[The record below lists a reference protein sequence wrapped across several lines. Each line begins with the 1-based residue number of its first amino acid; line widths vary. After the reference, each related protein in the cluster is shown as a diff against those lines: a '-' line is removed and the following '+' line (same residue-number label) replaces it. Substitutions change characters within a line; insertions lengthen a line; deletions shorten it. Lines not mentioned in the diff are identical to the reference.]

1 MPQQYVD
8 VYCDGPR
15 GGRVKEEEE
24 LIEYVEIACSLLKIK
39 QADINIIVYNQF
51 PKDEISA
58 DWLGCC
64 YGSLDEGI
72 TIELTRDQEDMYQT
86 LAHEMIHVEQ
96 FLDGRYPSEREA
108 KRREFDLH
116 KKVKELCTLT

>member
-1 MPQQYVD
+1 
-8 VYCDGPR
+8 
-15 GGRVKEEEE
+15 
-24 LIEYVEIACSLLKIK
+24 
-39 QADINIIVYNQF
+39 
-51 PKDEISA
+51 
-58 DWLGCC
+58 
-64 YGSLDEGI
+64 
-72 TIELTRDQEDMYQT
+72 MYQT